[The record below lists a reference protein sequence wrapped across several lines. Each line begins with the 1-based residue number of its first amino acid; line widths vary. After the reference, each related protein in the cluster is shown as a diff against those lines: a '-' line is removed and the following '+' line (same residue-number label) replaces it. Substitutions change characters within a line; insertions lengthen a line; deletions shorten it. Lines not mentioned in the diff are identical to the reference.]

1 LYETWERLKDLLRS
15 CPHHAVPKWQLVQNF
30 YEVLIEPNRQM
41 VDASCGG
48 TFMMKSEDEAWTL
61 FENLRRELAS
71 KTPKT
76 ESLCEIGHTSDVAK

>member
-1 LYETWERLKDLLRS
+1 
-15 CPHHAVPKWQLVQNF
+15 
-30 YEVLIEPNRQM
+30 M
-41 VDASCGG
+41 VDVSCGG

-76 ESLCEIGHTSDVAK
+76 ETLCEIGHTSDVAT